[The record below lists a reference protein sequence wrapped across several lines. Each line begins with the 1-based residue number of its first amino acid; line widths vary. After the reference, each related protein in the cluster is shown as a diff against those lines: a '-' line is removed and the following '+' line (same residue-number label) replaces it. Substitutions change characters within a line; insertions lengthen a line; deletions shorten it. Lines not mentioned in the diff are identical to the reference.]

1 MTYEQAI
8 RNLNEAAYAAMK
20 ACRDTVQYPD
30 VDRQT
35 LRRIALDTDKLVE
48 DAPITKMENVH
59 A

>member
-8 RNLNEAAYAAMK
+8 RFLNEAAYAAIK
-20 ACRDTVQYPD
+20 ACRDTVQYPG

-48 DAPITKMENVH
+48 DAPITKLEN

>member
-20 ACRDTVQYPD
+20 ACKDTALYPD

-35 LRRIALDTDKLVE
+35 LRRIALDSDKLVE
-48 DAPITKMENVH
+48 DSTAPKLGRV

>member
-20 ACRDTVQYPD
+20 ACRDTVEYPN

-35 LRRIALDTDKLVE
+35 LRRIALDSDRLVE
-48 DAPITKMENVH
+48 DAPAKEMHH

>member
-8 RNLNEAAYAAMK
+8 RVLNEAAYAAMR

>member
-20 ACRDTVQYPD
+20 ACKDTVQYPD

-35 LRRIALDTDKLVE
+35 LRRIALDSDKLVE
-48 DAPITKMENVH
+48 DSTAPKLGRV